1 MRMFTEAMA
10 ERIEIWPI
18 HKLVP
23 YARNP
28 RTHSDQQVM
37 QIAASIAQFG
47 FVNPVLVDSDAG
59 ILAGHGRLLG
69 AQKLQL
75 KEVPVI
81 VLDHLSP
88 AQRRAYLIADNKLAE
103 LAGWDEDLLRLELR
117 DLELADFDLGVIG
130 FSDEELRDLLAEPD
144 EVSPGLTDEDAAP
157 ETPERP
163 VSQAGHVWLLGKHRV
178 LCGDATNLDA
188 VTKLMGGEYADLIF
202 TDPPYNVDY
211 EGYTEQKLKIQGDR
225 MKPEEFDQFLQGS
238 FTSYR
243 TVVKPGASLYVC
255 HASSCQREF
264 QNAIEAAGFAVRCQ
278 IIWAKNTFA
287 WGFGRYKFQHEP
299 IFYCHVEGQSD
310 SWYGDKS
317 QSTLWQEKKPAAN
330 RLHPTMKP
338 VELIE
343 RALANSSKAGDCV
356 LDLFGGS
363 GSTLIACERRNRNAR
378 LMELDPKYADVIVRR
393 WQDYTGQCAVLAGE
407 DRSFDEI
414 AAGRL
419 V

>member
-1 MRMFTEAMA
+1 VQKFTEAMA
-10 ERIEIWPI
+10 KRIEIWPVE
-18 HKLVP
+18 KLVP

-28 RTHSDQQVM
+28 RTHSDQQVT
-37 QIAASIAQFG
+37 QIAASIAEFG

-69 AQKLQL
+69 AQKLRL

-88 AQRRAYLIADNKLAE
+88 AQRRAYLLADNKLAE
-103 LAGWDEDLLRLELR
+103 LAGWDENLLRTELR

-130 FSDEELRDLLAEPD
+130 FSDDELRDLLAD

-157 ETPERP
+157 EAPEQP
-163 VSQAGHVWLLGKHRV
+163 VSQAGDLWLLGKHRV
-178 LCGDATNLDA
+178 LCGDATDLEA
-188 VTKLMGGEYADLIF
+188 VQRLMAREHADLVF

-211 EGYTEQKLKIQGDR
+211 EGYTEEKLKIRGDR
-225 MKPEEFDQFLQGS
+225 MKPEEFDQFLRDS
-238 FTSYR
+238 FASYR
-243 TVVKPGASLYVC
+243 AVVKPGASLYIC

-264 QNAIEAAGFAVRCQ
+264 QNALEAAGFSVRCQ

-287 WGFGRYKFQHEP
+287 WGHGRYKFQHEP
-299 IFYCHVEGQSD
+299 IFYCHVARQSD
-310 SWYGDKS
+310 AWYGDKS

-338 VELIE
+338 IELIE
-343 RALANSSKAGDCV
+343 RALLNSSKSGDCV

-378 LMELDPKYADVIVRR
+378 LMELDPRYADVIVKR
-393 WQDYTGQCAVLAGE
+393 WQEYTGRRAMLAGE
-407 DRSFDEI
+407 DVSFDEI
-414 AAGRL
+414 AGERL
-419 V
+419 A